1 MKILMITP
9 YLPYPLFSGG
19 QIRSYNLL
27 KNLSPK
33 HEITLFS
40 FIRRDEEKKYID
52 ELLKFCS
59 RVEVFKRRPAWSLTN
74 ILFAGA
80 SLYPFLV
87 AIYYSRRLRR
97 KIAQELTQN
106 KYDLIHAET
115 FYVMPN
121 IPKTSVPRLLV
132 EQTIEYLVYQ
142 HFVEEFKPF
151 FLKPLLYFDVAKI
164 KFWEKHFWRGADRV
178 IAMSEADKTVMEK
191 DVPSLRVD
199 IVPNGVDAAV
209 FARIRPEEHPIP
221 TVLFVG
227 NFRWLQNREAALL
240 LVKGIWPKIKKNLG
254 KARLWIVGRNPTQDI
269 KNLARNDIL
278 VDESVENIEQAYKKA
293 DLLLAPLL
301 GGGGTRFKILEAMAS
316 GLPVVTT
323 PMGIEGITA
332 RDGQEVLIA
341 QTPAELARAALRLLR
356 DKPLAQEISGAA
368 RNLVC
373 RKYGWQDIAQSLDRI
388 YQEVGGEEH

>member
-1 MKILMITP
+1 MITP

-27 KNLSPK
+27 KNLAQK

-40 FIRRDEEKKYID
+40 FIRRDEEKEYVN

-74 ILFAGA
+74 ILFAGG

-87 AIYYSRRLRR
+87 AIYYSRKLRS
-97 KIAQELTQN
+97 KITQELTQN

-121 IPKTSVPRLLV
+121 IPQTLVPRLLV

-142 HFVEEFKPF
+142 HFVENFQF
-151 FLKPLLYFDVAKI
+151 FPLKPLLYFDVAKI

-178 IAMSEADKTVMEK
+178 IAMSEADKAVMEK
-191 DVPSLRVD
+191 DVPGLKVD
-199 IVPNGVDAAV
+199 IVPNGVDASV
-209 FARIRPEEHPIP
+209 FTQVVPEKHNVP

-227 NFRWLQNREAALL
+227 NFRWLQNREAVLL
-240 LVKGIWPKIKKNLG
+240 LVKEIWPKIKEKVGN
-254 KARLWIVGRNPTQDI
+254 ARLWIVGRNPTQTI
-269 KNLARNDIL
+269 KNLAGSDIL
-278 VDESVENIEQAYKKA
+278 VDETVENIEQAYKKA

-323 PMGIEGITA
+323 QVGIEGINA
-332 RDGQEVLIA
+332 RDGKEVLIA
-341 QTPAELARAALRLLR
+341 RSSDELAEAAVRLLENRELAESLSRAART
-356 DKPLAQEISGAA
+356 
-368 RNLVC
+368 LVC
-373 RKYGWQDIAQSLDRI
+373 QKYDWQGIAQRLDRI
-388 YQEVGGEEH
+388 YQEVGGGKH

>member
-1 MKILMITP
+1 MITP

-27 KNLSPK
+27 KNLAQK

-74 ILFAGA
+74 ILFAGG

-87 AIYYSRRLRR
+87 AIYYSRKLRR
-97 KIAQELTQN
+97 KIAQELAQN

-121 IPKTSVPRLLV
+121 IPHTDVPKLLV

-142 HFVEEFKPF
+142 HFVQEFQF
-151 FLKPLLYFDVAKI
+151 FPLKPLLYFDVFKI
-164 KFWEKHFWRGADRV
+164 KFWEKHFWQGADRV
-178 IAMSEADKTVMEK
+178 IAMSEADKSVMEK
-191 DVPSLRVD
+191 DVPGLRVD

-209 FARIRPEEHPIP
+209 FARVKPEEHLVP

-227 NFRWLQNREAALL
+227 NFRWLQNREAVLL
-240 LVKGIWPKIKKNLG
+240 LVNEIWPKIKEKIG
-254 KARLWIVGRNPTQDI
+254 RARLWIVGRNPTETI
-269 KNLARNDIL
+269 KNLAQEDIF
-278 VDESVENIEQAYKKA
+278 VDESVENIEEAYKRA

-323 PMGIEGITA
+323 PVGIEGITA

-341 QTPAELARAALRLLR
+341 QTPAELAQAALRFLR
-356 DKPLAQEISGAA
+356 DKPLAEKISGAA
-368 RNLVC
+368 RNLIC
-373 RKYGWQDIAQSLDRI
+373 RQYGWQGIAQSLDRI
-388 YQEVGGEEH
+388 YQEVGGGKH

>member
-27 KNLSPK
+27 KNLAQK

-40 FIRRDEEKKYID
+40 FIRRDEEKEYVN

-74 ILFAGA
+74 IFFAGC

-87 AIYYSRRLRR
+87 AIYYSRKLRS
-97 KIAQELTQN
+97 KIAQELSEH

-121 IPKTSVPRLLV
+121 IPKTQVPRILV

-142 HFVEEFKPF
+142 HFVENFSFMP
-151 FLKPLLYFDVAKI
+151 LKPLLYFDVAKI
-164 KFWEKHFWRGADRV
+164 KFWEEHFWRGADRV
-178 IAMSEADKTVMEK
+178 IAMSEADKNVMERE
-191 DVPSLRVD
+191 VPGLKVD
-199 IVPNGVDAAV
+199 IVPNGVDAAAFTQV
-209 FARIRPEEHPIP
+209 QPESHPTP

-227 NFRWLQNREAALL
+227 NFRWLQNREAVLL
-240 LVKGIWPKIKKNLG
+240 LVKEIWPKIKEKVAN
-254 KARLWIVGRNPTQDI
+254 ARLWIVGRNPTQEI
-269 KNLARNDIL
+269 KNLGTSDVL

-323 PMGIEGITA
+323 QVGIEGINA
-332 RDGQEVLIA
+332 GDKKEVLIA
-341 QTPAELARAALRLLR
+341 KSPSELAEAAVQLLR
-356 DKPLAQEISGAA
+356 DKSLSRKLSEAA
-368 RNLVC
+368 RTLVC
-373 RKYGWQDIAQSLDRI
+373 QKYDWQDIGQSLDKI
-388 YQEVGGEEH
+388 YKEVGGGRN